1 MANKFFPMLP
11 QLNEDA
17 AINPDKASAW
27 EKETGTRDFLLA
39 LVKSLAVG
47 GSIKDMGSIDSIPDV
62 WARPLLFQMA
72 LYDDQRSSA
81 QEFVQGLHD
90 KVKGEW
96 RAMLAMLALKNV
108 RHLALTAEP
117 VHLGTGTSGLERVL
131 AGLAP
136 TDSISRSTGWSDIY
150 IIHYQGKPLGLTSPT
165 TLVAPAADY
174 QRTMEGIITQPWSA
188 DGKTL
193 CDPIP
198 YLTVDE
204 LGALYSWLQQV
215 EKDLRETIPTAEQDE
230 SQACLSLF
238 GALESYQEDIRHRSN
253 QLPSMQLVS
262 ADLGLNIGIFR
273 CLNQSVEAKAADA
286 GDSAVRL
293 IPSPGRGK
301 AGEIILVSPQMVRDY
316 AAQEGVPAAQLV
328 VWPGLS
334 ANDVTEESLKEDRSR
349 IGNVSL
355 GKAAFRR
362 PEDFFTNSL
371 TLMESGKAFAGTM
384 KVPGMMELLEKEEMS
399 PILPLR
405 AEILEYFT
413 PQEIAQRTRIEK
425 LKDRINVQFAFPLAG
440 VNGNSEFKYVK
451 SYPNDKINYLQSR
464 VPVLELW
471 PNIKRKGWNKYYLYY
486 ENSEAQNVSSQELG
500 RDLFYV
506 YPLKYGEE
514 IVEDMPEKGLANLY
528 TAKLTGFPEALRCT
542 VNVEAENSIYAQQVE
557 GGILLLN
564 EPPTVQ
570 AVPRLE
576 WQVGIDFGTSST
588 MLYYREGAKKP
599 LPLVLEPHLL
609 PVTGSNDT
617 DRIRTFVNFIPSKT
631 SDQQDG
637 SFLSI
642 FHMLDSSNV
651 KTEIRP
657 LQDGHVFWL
666 RNVNSSDFSLRS
678 QQIDANLK
686 WKNDDVGRRKVAA
699 YVKQICLQS
708 LVEAAAAGAETVKW
722 NFSYPTAFSA
732 EQKFAFKA
740 TCQEAVQESYEDTG
754 LEQSGEMCYWPESK
768 AAAYHFNKLGTNA
781 TNFGEGAICL
791 DIGAGTTDISIISG
805 QPARIVY
812 HTSIQY
818 AGRYLFKPIYRNY
831 ELFKGDSLDI
841 GDMDEEHRNAV
852 IDADMRENS
861 ELYLKNLK
869 NLTGRKEIKKVLQE
883 VQLGMAGIFCY
894 LGSILKVLSEKGIYT
909 EKHLPDIYVGG
920 NGSRVFYW
928 LCGGTF
934 DSGAPFLG
942 VFQEMLSAYSSLEK
956 GYGANI
962 HLSVHPKVE
971 VAGGMIEQ
979 RPHNDV
985 EFFDEERQV
994 EELFGEAGK
1003 DEYIAA
1009 AQISGDCFVV
1019 KGEAHESHDFM
1030 SAYDIA
1036 NGVEIENVEALE
1048 NFLEEFNKNRH
1059 IWFEGVNFD
1068 EDKYHDIARRV
1079 KSHYVNQLGMEP
1091 KKVFVE
1097 PVFILEMKECMEM
1110 LANV

>member
-11 QLNEDA
+11 KLNEDA
-17 AINPDKASAW
+17 AINPDKASVW

-47 GSIKDMGSIDSIPDV
+47 GSIKDIGKIDSIPDV

-81 QEFVQGLHD
+81 KEFVAGLHD
-90 KVKGEW
+90 RVKGEW
-96 RAMLAMLALKNV
+96 RALLAMLALKDV
-108 RHLALTAEP
+108 RHLTLTAEA
-117 VHLGTGTSGLERVL
+117 VHLGTGTSGLEQVL
-131 AGLAP
+131 AALAP
-136 TDSISRSTGWSDIY
+136 TDSISRSTSWSDIY
-150 IIHYQGKPLGLTSPT
+150 ILSYQGRPLALTSPT

-174 QRTMEGIITQPWSA
+174 QRTMEGILSQPWSN

-204 LGALYSWLQQV
+204 LGALCSWLQQV
-215 EKDLRETIPTAEQDE
+215 EKNLRETIPTAEQDE

-238 GALESYQEDIRHRSN
+238 GALESYQEDIHRRSAGLSA
-253 QLPSMQLVS
+253 QRLVP
-262 ADLGLNIGIFR
+262 AGLELNIGIFR
-273 CLNQSVEAKAADA
+273 CLNQTAEARMADA

-301 AGEIILVSPQMVRDY
+301 AGEILLVSPQMVRDF
-316 AAQEGVPAAQLV
+316 AAQEGVPAAQMV

-334 ANDVTEESLKEDRSR
+334 ANDVTEESLQEDRSH

-355 GKAAFRR
+355 GKASFRS
-362 PEDFFTNSL
+362 PEEFFTETL

-405 AEILEYFT
+405 TEILEYFT
-413 PQEIAQRTRIEK
+413 PQEIAQRMRIEK
-425 LKDRINVQFAFPLAG
+425 LRDRINVQFSFPLAG
-440 VNGNSEFKYVK
+440 VNGNSEFKYTK

-471 PNIKRKGWNKYYLYY
+471 PNIKREGWNKYYLYY
-486 ENSEAQNVSSQELG
+486 ENSEAQNMNSQELG

-514 IVEDMPEKGLANLY
+514 IAEDMPEKGLANLY

-542 VNVEAENSIYAQQVE
+542 VNVEAEKSIYAQQVE

-564 EPPTVQ
+564 EPPTVP

-588 MLYYREGAKKP
+588 MLYYKEGAKMP
-599 LPLVLEPHLL
+599 APLVLESHLL
-609 PVTGSNDT
+609 PITGSQES
-617 DRIRTFVNFIPSKT
+617 DRLRTFVNFIPSKT

-642 FHMLDSSNV
+642 FHILDSSRV

-666 RNVNSSDFSLRS
+666 FNMNSSTFESMS

-754 LEQSGEMCYWPESK
+754 MEQSGEMCYWPESK
-768 AAAYHFNKLGTNA
+768 AAAYHFNKLGTTA

-831 ELFKGDSLDI
+831 ELFKGSSLNI
-841 GDMDEEHRNAV
+841 GNMDEEHRNAV

-869 NLTGRKEIKKVLQE
+869 NMTGRKEIKAVLQE

-894 LGSILKVLSEKGIYT
+894 LGSLLKVLSEKGIYT

-934 DSGAPFLG
+934 DGEAPFLG
-942 VFQEMLSAYSSLEK
+942 VFKEMLATYSGLEK
-956 GYGANI
+956 GYGAGIN
-962 HLSVHPKVE
+962 LSAHPKVE

-979 RPHNDV
+979 RPNNDS
-985 EFFDEERQV
+985 EFFDEERQI
-994 EELFGEAGK
+994 EALFGKAGE
-1003 DEYIAA
+1003 DEFIAA
-1009 AQISGDCFVV
+1009 SQLSGDSFSV
-1019 KGEAHESHDFM
+1019 KGEAHGSHDFM

-1036 NGVEIENVEALE
+1036 QGVEVEQVGSLE
-1048 NFLEEFNKNRH
+1048 KFLEEFNKNRH
-1059 IWFEGVNFD
+1059 IWFEGVNLD

-1079 KSHYVNQLGMEP
+1079 KSHYVSQLGMEP

-1110 LANV
+1110 LADV